1 MSHKKEKDPAGA
13 NVVKIWMGQCRSR
26 QCEYPDLVLMT
37 FSAPSSAAIL
47 ASSCSMFSKWRMK
60 LYGRKQTEQNSEYG
74 RQCPSYLGIYFLG
87 GQIRLDFMSFFSRY
101 FLSNEPKVF
110 DV

>member
-1 MSHKKEKDPAGA
+1 
-13 NVVKIWMGQCRSR
+13 MGQCQSS

-74 RQCPSYLGIYFLG
+74 RQCPSYLGKYFYKHLEN
-87 GQIRLDFMSFFSRY
+87 ILVPENICI
-101 FLSNEPKVF
+101 LPPV
-110 DV
+110 